1 MDLKTLTHDARD
13 DERSMKHTVFVY
25 GTLKK
30 GYYNHHVL
38 GADAEFVDYAN
49 TYGAELHSAGAFPAM
64 MRGDR
69 KVFGEVWAI
78 SDEALDRVD
87 YLEGVEVGM
96 YAREQIALQMHN
108 STDRNAW
115 TYIADE
121 MFFGGHL
128 GPEIK
133 PNANGMVV
141 WE

>member
-1 MDLKTLTHDARD
+1 MDLKTLTRTTRD
-13 DERSMKHTVFVY
+13 DERGMKHTVFVY

-30 GYYNHHVL
+30 GHYNHHVL

-49 TYGAELHSAGAFPAM
+49 TYGAELHSVGPFPAM
-64 MRGDR
+64 MLGDN
-69 KVFGEVWAI
+69 KVLGEVWAI

-87 YLEGVEVGM
+87 QLEGVEVGM
-96 YAREQIALQMHN
+96 YSRVQIALQMHN

-121 MFFGGHL
+121 MFFDGHL

-133 PNANGMVV
+133 PNADGMVV